1 MHWYGLVIHRSP
13 VDALCAEFT
22 EDGRLVSG
30 RPPLGSPVAAVGPVA
45 NRALS
50 RDVQALLRFRG
61 KLAVRALGTRAE
73 RVVWMYPPEAEP
85 PAGRPSPA
93 ESLPDPG
100 GHQSSAH

>member
-45 NRALS
+45 SRALS

-61 KLAVRALGTRAE
+61 KLAVRALGTKPE
-73 RVVWMYPPEAEP
+73 RVIWMYPSEAAP
-85 PAGRPSPA
+85 PAG
-93 ESLPDPG
+93 
-100 GHQSSAH
+100 